1 MLDATACR
9 EVTALDETTPPQHLN
24 PLQRF
29 GQDVKQVRLARKLT
43 QKQLGKAAGYSEAYV
58 SRVEAGKL
66 LPRPSEKFAKGCDI
80 AFGTGE
86 LFTDLLRRIDE
97 GDHPSW
103 FVPYLNL
110 ERKASRILDYS
121 TSLPMGI
128 LQTKDYARAVFRA
141 YYSGANPEVIEDKVI
156 ARLRRREVF
165 ERDAPPLLWAIM
177 HEACLR
183 TVVGDSKVMSGQLEH
198 LLTAAASPH
207 VKVQVMPFSAGAP
220 AASTKPFIVLHFT
233 DSPTVLYTETR
244 VGGRMHDSAQTVD
257 AALDDYDL
265 LRANALSLSESTDL
279 IKTLLKEYR
288 S

>member
-1 MLDATACR
+1 MLDATAWR
-9 EVTALDETTPPQHLN
+9 EVMALDETTPPQHLN

-29 GQDVKQVRLARKLT
+29 GRDVKQVRLARKLT
-43 QKQLGKAAGYSEAYV
+43 QKQLGTAAGYSEAYV

-66 LPRPSEKFAKGCDI
+66 LPRPSIKFAQGCDV

-86 LFTDLLRRIDE
+86 LFTDLLRRIDD

-121 TSLPMGI
+121 TSLPMG
-128 LQTKDYARAVFRA
+128 LMQTKDYARAIFCA
-141 YYSGANPEVIEDKVI
+141 YHSQEEAEVIEGKVA

-165 ERDAPPLLWAIM
+165 ERESPPSLWTIL

-183 TVVGDSKVMSGQLEH
+183 TVVGSKEVMAGQLEH
-198 LLTAAASPH
+198 LLTAAAAPRINL
-207 VKVQVMPFSAGAP
+207 QVMPFSAGAP
-220 AASTKPFIVLHFT
+220 AASTRPFTVLRFT
-233 DSPTVLYTETR
+233 DAPAVLYTETR
-244 VGGRMHDSAQTVD
+244 VGARMHDSAQTVD

-265 LRANALSLSESTDL
+265 LRANALSLGESTAL
-279 IKTLLKEYR
+279 IETLLKEYR
-288 S
+288 P

>member
-1 MLDATACR
+1 M
-9 EVTALDETTPPQHLN
+9 DETTPSPHLN

-29 GQDVKQVRLARKLT
+29 GHDVKQVRLARKLT

-58 SRVEAGKL
+58 SRVEAGKMF
-66 LPRPSEKFAKGCDI
+66 PRPSMKFARGCDL

-86 LFTDLLRRIDE
+86 LFAGMLRRIDE

-110 ERKASRILDYS
+110 ERKATRILDYS

-128 LQTKDYARAVFRA
+128 LQTKEYARAVFRS
-141 YYSGANPEVIEDKVI
+141 YHSGASAEMIEDKVA

-165 ERDAPPLLWAIM
+165 ERDTPPLLWAIM

-183 TVVGDSKVMSGQLEH
+183 TIVGDSEVMAGQLKH
-198 LLTAAASPH
+198 LLTAAASPNI
-207 VKVQVMPFSAGAP
+207 KLQIMPFSAGAP
-220 AASTKPFIVLHFT
+220 AASTKPFILLHFA

-244 VGGRMHDSAQTVD
+244 VGSRMHDSAQTVE

-265 LRANALSLSESTDL
+265 LRAHALSPDRSLTL
-279 IKTLLKEYR
+279 IKKLLKEYQA
-288 S
+288 

>member
-1 MLDATACR
+1 M
-9 EVTALDETTPPQHLN
+9 DETTPPQHLN

-29 GQDVKQVRLARKLT
+29 GRDVKQVRLARKLT
-43 QKQLGKAAGYSEAYV
+43 QKNLGKAAGYSEAYV
-58 SRVEAGKL
+58 SRVEAGKM
-66 LPRPSEKFAKGCDI
+66 LPRPSEKFAKGCDT

-86 LFTDLLRRIDE
+86 LFTGLLRRIDE

-110 ERKASRILDYS
+110 ERKASRILDFS
-121 TSLPMGI
+121 ANLVMGI
-128 LQTKDYARAVFRA
+128 LQTEEYARAIFQA
-141 YYSGANPEVIEDKVI
+141 YFSREEAEVIEGKVA

-165 ERDAPPLLWAIM
+165 ERDDPPSLWAILQ
-177 HEACLR
+177 EACLR
-183 TVVGDSKVMSGQLEH
+183 TVVGGAEVMAGQLEY

-207 VKVQVMPFSAGAP
+207 VKLQIMPFSAGAP
-220 AASTKPFIVLHFT
+220 AASTKPFTVLRFT

-265 LRANALSLSESTDL
+265 LRAHALSPDRSVAL

-288 S
+288 E

>member
-1 MLDATACR
+1 M
-9 EVTALDETTPPQHLN
+9 DEASSPDHLN

-29 GQDVKQVRLARKLT
+29 GRDVKQVRLARRLT
-43 QKQLGKAAGYSEAYV
+43 QKGLGRAAGYSEAYV
-58 SRVEAGKL
+58 SRVEAGL
-66 LPRPSEKFAKGCDI
+66 LARPSEKFAKGIDL

-86 LFTDLLRRIDE
+86 LFTGLLRRIDE

-110 ERKASRILDYS
+110 ERRASRILDYS
-121 TSLPMGI
+121 ANLVMGL
-128 LQTKDYARAVFRA
+128 LQTEDYARVIFRA
-141 YYSGANPEVIEDKVI
+141 SNPQASPEAIEGKLI
-156 ARLRRREVF
+156 ARLRRRDVF
-165 ERDAPPLLWAIM
+165 ELDTPPLLWTIL

-183 TVVGDSKVMSGQLEH
+183 TVVGDAEVMAGQLEY
-198 LLTAAASPH
+198 LLTAAGSPH
-207 VKVQVMPFSAGAP
+207 VTLQVMPFSAGTPAP
-220 AASTKPFIVLHFT
+220 HMKPFNVLRFT

-265 LRANALSLSESTDL
+265 LRAHALSPDRSVTL

-288 S
+288 V

>member
-1 MLDATACR
+1 M
-9 EVTALDETTPPQHLN
+9 DETTPPQHLN

-29 GQDVKQVRLARKLT
+29 GRDIRQVRLARKLT
-43 QKQLGKAAGYSEAYV
+43 QKHLGKATGYSEAYV
-58 SRVEAGKL
+58 CKVESGTL
-66 LPRPSEKFAKGCDI
+66 LPRPSEKFAKGCDLT
-80 AFGTGE
+80 FGTGE
-86 LFTDLLRRIDE
+86 LFTGLLRGIDE

-121 TSLPMGI
+121 TDLVMGI
-128 LQTKDYARAVFRA
+128 LQTEGYAQAIFRS
-141 YYSGANPEVIEDKVI
+141 YFSQGEANVIEGKVE

-165 ERDAPPLLWAIM
+165 ALDSPPVLWTIL

-183 TVVGDSKVMSGQLEH
+183 TVVGGAEVMAGQLEF
-198 LLTAAASPH
+198 LLESAASPH
-207 VKVQVMPFSAGAP
+207 VKLQIMPFSAGAP
-220 AASTKPFIVLHFT
+220 AASTRPFTVLRFT

-265 LRANALSLSESTDL
+265 LRAHALSPDRSVAL

-288 S
+288 A